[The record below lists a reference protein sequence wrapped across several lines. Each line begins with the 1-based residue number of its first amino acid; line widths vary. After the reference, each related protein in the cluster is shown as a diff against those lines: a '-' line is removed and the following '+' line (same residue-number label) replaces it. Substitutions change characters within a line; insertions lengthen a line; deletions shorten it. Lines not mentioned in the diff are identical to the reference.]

1 MADWL
6 LTRPKHDAMEYLG
19 LVAVWKKFERFVVSG
34 AAMNL

>member
-1 MADWL
+1 
-6 LTRPKHDAMEYLG
+6 MEYLG